1 MDISHKHNSR
11 PFIIYVFWF
20 SLLTF
25 EYVFLYL
32 KHFQII
38 KISILFFICRAKPTA
53 YLVVNILRV
62 VVVVVVLV
70 VVPLTKIEK
79 FKGSLAFI
87 SVHLGSQGLFRVS
100 YDT

>member
-1 MDISHKHNSR
+1 MAFLVAKLDI
-11 PFIIYVFWF
+11 
-20 SLLTF
+20 
-25 EYVFLYL
+25 
-32 KHFQII
+32 
-38 KISILFFICRAKPTA
+38 FICRAKPTA
-53 YLVVNILRV
+53 YLVVNILHG
-62 VVVVVVLV
+62 VVVVLV

>member
-1 MDISHKHNSR
+1 M
-11 PFIIYVFWF
+11 P
-20 SLLTF
+20 L
-25 EYVFLYL
+25 EYCKTTTY
-32 KHFQII
+32 I
-38 KISILFFICRAKPTA
+38 FICRAKPTA
-53 YLVVNILRV
+53 YLVVNILR